1 MTRIFKAS
9 ELIVK
14 CNDKPGL
21 LARVTAPIAEARV
34 NVNALCAYRMGAD
47 AQFHILTGDNGTAK
61 KFLEKAGFR
70 TEDHD
75 VIVLETQNEAG
86 TLFRAAQ
93 QLAQAGVDL
102 DYCYATA
109 GNAPGSTWIVFSTD
123 AIERAMNVI
132 P

>member
-1 MTRIFKAS
+1 MTRIFKTN

-14 CNDKPGL
+14 CNDKPGM
-21 LARVTAPIAEARV
+21 LARVTAPIAEARI
-34 NVNALCAYRMGAD
+34 NVNAICAYRMEGT
-47 AQFHILTGDNGTAK
+47 AQFHIVTSDNKIAK
-61 KFLEKAGFR
+61 EFLGKAGFETKER
-70 TEDHD
+70 E

-109 GNAPGSTWIVFSTD
+109 GNGPGTSWIVLCTD
-123 AIERAMNVI
+123 TIERAMNVI